1 MIEVNNAPHGLSPL
15 LDHISY
21 TPEESARV
29 TGRSRTRIFKAIR
42 EGCRNGPL
50 PFVKA
55 DPENPEVVG
64 SLSPAE
70 PCRPNTLA

>member
-42 EGCRNGPL
+42 EGQLIARKDGRATIIE
-50 PFVKA
+50 A
-55 DPENPEVVG
+55 DELRRWVR
-64 SLSPAE
+64 SFPAMSGV
-70 PCRPNTLA
+70 AA

>member
-1 MIEVNNAPHGLSPL
+1 MTDANDDPQRPNI

-42 EGCRNGPL
+42 EGQLIARKDGRAT
-50 PFVKA
+50 VIEA
-55 DPENPEVVG
+55 DELRRWVR
-64 SLSPAE
+64 SFPAMSGI
-70 PCRPNTLA
+70 AA

>member
-1 MIEVNNAPHGLSPL
+1 MTDANDDPQSPSHI

-42 EGCRNGPL
+42 EGQLIARKDGRAT
-50 PFVKA
+50 VIEA
-55 DPENPEVVG
+55 DELRRWVR
-64 SLSPAE
+64 SFPAMSGI
-70 PCRPNTLA
+70 AA

>member
-1 MIEVNNAPHGLSPL
+1 MIEANNAPHGLSPL

-42 EGCRNGPL
+42 EGQLIARKDGRAT
-50 PFVKA
+50 VIEA
-55 DPENPEVVG
+55 DELRRWVR
-64 SLSPAE
+64 SFPAMSGV
-70 PCRPNTLA
+70 AA